1 MSSPATAS
9 LLASRLRRI
18 AVFALVFVVEAARA
32 TQPIPAFADVKA
44 AARPSVAVLLAR
56 DGTPL
61 AERRIDPH
69 VRRLEWV
76 ALNSF
81 SPALREALLAAEDK
95 RFFEHSGVD
104 WRAFVGAL
112 WHNLWYDRKRGAST
126 LSMQLAGLLDPE
138 LALGRGGM
146 PRRSLGQ
153 KWDQAL
159 AAQAL
164 EARWTKE
171 QILEAYLNLAPFRG
185 DLQGV
190 HAAAR
195 ASLTHLR
202 RSTEE
207 TPPPNAAPAY
217 TFRPSR
223 GSPRVPAAS
232 TSCR

>member
-1 MSSPATAS
+1 MSSPGF
-9 LLASRLRRI
+9 LLRRLI
-18 AVFALVFVVEAARA
+18 RRSPLDAAGVAAAQA

-44 AARPSVAVLLAR
+44 APARRWRCCSPGTARRWPSGGR
-56 DGTPL
+56 P
-61 AERRIDPH
+61 R

-76 ALNSF
+76 GLNSF
-81 SPALREALLAAEDK
+81 SPALKDALLAAEDK

-104 WRAFVGAL
+104 WRAFAGSL

-126 LSMQLAGLLDPE
+126 LSMQLAGLLDPSWPSAAAAAA
-138 LALGRGGM
+138 AL
-146 PRRSLGQ
+146 LGQ

-195 ASLTHLR
+195 ALFGKSPTELGRPR
-202 RSTEE
+202 R
-207 TPPPNAAPAY
+207 
-217 TFRPSR
+217 
-223 GSPRVPAAS
+223 
-232 TSCR
+232 

>member
-1 MSSPATAS
+1 MCPTREFSALFPLVRRLALVAS
-9 LLASRLRRI
+9 LI
-18 AVFALVFVVEAARA
+18 GAVSSADAN
-32 TQPIPAFADVKA
+32 QPVPAFAEVKA
-44 AARPSVAVLLAR
+44 GATPSVAVLLAR

-61 AERRIDPH
+61 AEKRLDNR

-76 ALNSF
+76 GLHTL
-81 SPALREALLAAEDK
+81 SPALKEALLTAEDK

-104 WRAFVGAL
+104 WRAFAGSL

-126 LSMQLAGLLDPE
+126 LSMQLAGLLDPD
-138 LALGRGGM
+138 LALGRGGL

-190 HAAAR
+190 QIGR
-195 ASLTHLR
+195 AH
-202 RSTEE
+202 
-207 TPPPNAAPAY
+207 
-217 TFRPSR
+217 
-223 GSPRVPAAS
+223 V
-232 TSCR
+232 